1 MLQKFNLLIATSR
14 GNERNSCSELWYLL
28 GELGDRSAMIDTTG
42 IVGLVVA
49 QTEFDPICTLEEFR
63 RKLIESPWK
72 FRYILKVTPI
82 QRVIASELP
91 EIAKCVSEIS
101 DGIESDES
109 FRITVEKRHTTLSSG
124 EIIKMVAELIPR
136 SVSLDTPDKIVL
148 IEIVGDRTGISL
160 IRPSGIL
167 SIEREKRTL
176 GSRR

>member
-1 MLQKFNLLIATSR
+1 MLQQFNFLIATSR

-28 GELGDRSAMIDTTG
+28 GELGDRRAKIDTTD

-49 QTEFDPICTLEEFR
+49 QTQLDPICTLEEFR

-72 FRYILKVTPI
+72 FRYVLKVTPI
-82 QRVIASELP
+82 QRVISSELQ
-91 EIAKCVSEIS
+91 EIVKSVCEIS
-101 DGIESDES
+101 DGIKPDES

-124 EIIKMVAELIPR
+124 EIIKTVAELIPR
-136 SVSLDTPDKIVL
+136 SVNLDTPDKIVL

-160 IRPSGIL
+160 IHPSGIL